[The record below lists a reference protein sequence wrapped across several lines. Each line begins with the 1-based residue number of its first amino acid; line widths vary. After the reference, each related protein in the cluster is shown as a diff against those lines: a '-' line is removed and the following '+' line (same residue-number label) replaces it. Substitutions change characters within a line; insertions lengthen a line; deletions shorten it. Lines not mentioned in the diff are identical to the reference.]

1 MEANK
6 MFEVAV
12 RNKFRY
18 PYKGVI
24 ATEDLWD
31 LPVQQLDGIFK
42 TLKSQE
48 KKAQEESLLD
58 TRTPEDEILTAK
70 IEIIKYIVNT
80 KLEEA
85 KQAERAKER
94 IDERLL
100 AAYDRIRRNV
110 RNGLAVVT
118 VKRDACGG
126 CFNRIPPQRQA
137 DIRQGKKI
145 IICEYCGRIL
155 VADPEVAEE

>member
-12 RNKFRY
+12 RDKFRY

-31 LPVQQLDGIFK
+31 LSVQQLDGIFK

-58 TRTPEDEILTAK
+58 TRTP
-70 IEIIKYIVNT
+70 
-80 KLEEA
+80 
-85 KQAERAKER
+85 AEHAKELSDQKQK
-94 IDERLL
+94 ILNILAEKQDEDL
-100 AAYDRIRRNV
+100 RNK
-110 RNGLAVVT
+110 T
-118 VKRDACGG
+118 
-126 CFNRIPPQRQA
+126 
-137 DIRQGKKI
+137 
-145 IICEYCGRIL
+145 
-155 VADPEVAEE
+155 PEELKAMLEQLG

>member
-1 MEANK
+1 MRNNREFDAINK
-6 MFEVAV
+6 EIEYQELEIELAEKRLKEYAAGV
-12 RNKFRY
+12 
-18 PYKGVI
+18 KG
-24 ATEDLWD
+24 
-31 LPVQQLDGIFK
+31 
-42 TLKSQE
+42 
-48 KKAQEESLLD
+48 KKAL
-58 TRTPEDEILTAK
+58 
-70 IEIIKYIVNT
+70 
-80 KLEEA
+80 LEEA
-85 KQAERAKER
+85 DAAMKEREADLVAKRAELEGIEAETQPRVEECTAQAERAKER

-155 VADPEVAEE
+155 VADPEPAKE

>member
-1 MEANK
+1 MDANK
-6 MFEVAV
+6 MFEAAV

-85 KQAERAKER
+85 KQAERAKEAHDQKQK
-94 IDERLL
+94 ILGILAEKQDEDL
-100 AAYDRIRRNV
+100 RNK
-110 RNGLAVVT
+110 T
-118 VKRDACGG
+118 
-126 CFNRIPPQRQA
+126 
-137 DIRQGKKI
+137 
-145 IICEYCGRIL
+145 
-155 VADPEVAEE
+155 PEELIAMLNQFG

>member
-85 KQAERAKER
+85 QQAEHAKELSDQKQK
-94 IDERLL
+94 ILNILAEKQDEDL
-100 AAYDRIRRNV
+100 RNK
-110 RNGLAVVT
+110 T
-118 VKRDACGG
+118 
-126 CFNRIPPQRQA
+126 
-137 DIRQGKKI
+137 
-145 IICEYCGRIL
+145 
-155 VADPEVAEE
+155 PEELKAMLEQLG

>member
-31 LPVQQLDGIFK
+31 LSVQQLDGIFK

-85 KQAERAKER
+85 QQADRAKEAHDQKQK
-94 IDERLL
+94 ILGILAEKQDEDL
-100 AAYDRIRRNV
+100 RNK
-110 RNGLAVVT
+110 T
-118 VKRDACGG
+118 
-126 CFNRIPPQRQA
+126 
-137 DIRQGKKI
+137 
-145 IICEYCGRIL
+145 
-155 VADPEVAEE
+155 PEELIAMLNQFG

>member
-1 MEANK
+1 MDANK

-85 KQAERAKER
+85 ERAKEAHDQKQK
-94 IDERLL
+94 ILGILAEKQDEDL
-100 AAYDRIRRNV
+100 RNK
-110 RNGLAVVT
+110 T
-118 VKRDACGG
+118 
-126 CFNRIPPQRQA
+126 
-137 DIRQGKKI
+137 
-145 IICEYCGRIL
+145 
-155 VADPEVAEE
+155 PEELIAMLNQFG

>member
-1 MEANK
+1 MDANK

-31 LPVQQLDGIFK
+31 LSVQQLDGIFK

-58 TRTPEDEILTAK
+58 TRTPEDEALKTK
-70 IEIIKYIVNT
+70 IDIIRYIVT
-80 KLEEA
+80 VKLDEA
-85 KQAERAKER
+85 KQAERAKENR
-94 IDERLL
+94 DQKQKILGIL
-100 AAYDRIRRNV
+100 AE
-110 RNGLAVVT
+110 
-118 VKRDACGG
+118 KQDADL
-126 CFNRIPPQRQA
+126 RSKTPEELQA
-137 DIRQGKKI
+137 MLNQLG
-145 IICEYCGRIL
+145 
-155 VADPEVAEE
+155 